1 MGRSR
6 QTMARVT
13 FVGSIRIQ
21 VNSPRRR
28 SNKQVDDDC
37 DGWREENVDKYV
49 EHTRGKVWGLR
60 LHPLATTILLVFIRA
75 STIVISHERYV

>member
-6 QTMARVT
+6 HTMAMVT

-21 VNSPRRR
+21 VNSTRRR

-37 DGWREENVDKYV
+37 DGWREENVDK
-49 EHTRGKVWGLR
+49 
-60 LHPLATTILLVFIRA
+60 
-75 STIVISHERYV
+75 

>member
-6 QTMARVT
+6 QTMAMVT

-21 VNSPRRR
+21 VNSTRRR

-37 DGWREENVDKYV
+37 DGWREENVDK
-49 EHTRGKVWGLR
+49 
-60 LHPLATTILLVFIRA
+60 
-75 STIVISHERYV
+75 